1 MPEVESYNEV
11 LFHPFMSIV
20 VFSYQLFGKT
30 KENKPNRCVI
40 QSTDLGVIDGPWCV
54 EANAVTIDKKLH
66 IGANKEIELTPLCHC
81 YISAEEKPTDPTI

>member
-40 QSTDLGVIDGPWCV
+40 DADLPWCV
-54 EANAVTIDKKLH
+54 EANAVTTDKKLH

>member
-40 QSTDLGVIDGPWCV
+40 DGPWCV
-54 EANAVTIDKKLH
+54 EANAVTTDKKLH